1 MEKDTVLCRQT
12 PTGWQPLSI
21 DLTAES
27 DRVQPPYQLGRV
39 ELLESLAP
47 SHWQQSG
54 HGQKENS
61 DDGINAKATSL
72 TANNA
77 PAAYAI
83 SYHYAKNNQLTLPFI
98 RDNIDSMTTLLL
110 PSESSIKVPQTDV
123 QGDRAGDTDVIN
135 AFISYRQL
143 LLQLPVA
150 LADQL
155 SQAMQL
161 LRWQADTQFCSRC
174 SAAVS
179 AAESG
184 DRAMV
189 CSVCH
194 LRQYPRVQPCVITA
208 ITRPNPQTGETQ
220 ILLAHHHRYGQT
232 SLPLQYGLIAGFV
245 EAGESLE
252 HAVVREVFEEVG
264 IRLSEIRYVSSQ
276 PWPFPSNLML
286 GFRASYDSGELVLQE
301 DELSHADFFDLS
313 KLPKI
318 PFKGSIA
325 YELIAQ
331 IAREQ
336 GVTLS

>member
-1 MEKDTVLCRQT
+1 MSTAFIIEKDTVLCCQT

-21 DLTAES
+21 DLSAES
-27 DRVQPPYQLGRV
+27 DCKEPPYQLGRV

-47 SHWQQSG
+47 SHWQQSE
-54 HGQKENS
+54 HGQEDNS
-61 DDGINAKATSL
+61 SLSFEATSL
-72 TANNA
+72 TANDA

-83 SYHYAKNNQLTLPFI
+83 SYHYAKTNQLTLPTI
-98 RDNIDSMTTLLL
+98 RDDI
-110 PSESSIKVPQTDV
+110 ESISAAINQTDI
-123 QGDRAGDTDVIN
+123 QANDADDNGAIN

-143 LLQLPVA
+143 LTQIPVA
-150 LADQL
+150 LADQI

-174 SAAVS
+174 GAAVC
-179 AAESG
+179 AADSG
-184 DRAMV
+184 ERAMV
-189 CSVCH
+189 CSVCR

-208 ITRPNPQTGETQ
+208 ITRPNPKSGEMQ

-232 SLPLQYGLIAGFV
+232 TLPLQYGLIAGFV
-245 EAGESLE
+245 EVGESLE

-264 IRLSEIRYVSSQ
+264 IRLSHIRYVSSQ

-286 GFRASYDSGELVLQE
+286 GFRANYDSGDLVLQE

-325 YELIAQ
+325 YDLIAQ
-331 IAREQ
+331 IAAEQ
-336 GVTLS
+336 GVALS

>member
-1 MEKDTVLCRQT
+1 MSTAFIIEKDTVLCRQT
-12 PTGWQPLSI
+12 STGWQPLSI
-21 DLTAES
+21 DLSAES
-27 DRVQPPYQLGRV
+27 DRNLPPYQLGRV

-54 HGQKENS
+54 HWQIKNS
-61 DDGINAKATSL
+61 DNGISAKTTSL

-83 SYHYAKNNQLTLPFI
+83 SYHYAKINQLTLPTI
-98 RDNIDSMTTLLL
+98 RDDIDSISA
-110 PSESSIKVPQTDV
+110 PIDQTDI
-123 QGDRAGDTDVIN
+123 QANDADDNGAIN

-143 LLQLPVA
+143 LTQIPVA
-150 LADQL
+150 LADQI

-174 SAAVS
+174 SAGVS
-179 AAESG
+179 AADSG
-184 DRAMV
+184 ERAMV

-208 ITRPNPQTGETQ
+208 ITRPNPKTGEMQ

-264 IRLSEIRYVSSQ
+264 IRLSDIRYVSSQ

-286 GFRASYDSGELVLQE
+286 GFRASYDSGDLVLQE

-313 KLPKI
+313 NLPKI

-331 IAREQ
+331 IAAEQ